1 MFLDFSILIKSHK
14 YSNQNII
21 QNQINKITQ
30 HKVKLSLRKELLIW
44 SCEDSESSG
53 VLALGLGL
61 ELPDL
66 GPTGSWAYYSKN
78 PIGIGLVNWAQ
89 AIGLGAQNWNNPIF
103 FFALFLLTPKRV
115 ISTPKVNCFDIF
127 TPCYFISHWLQPF
140 RFLTALPLLTRVSH
154 LQSFIFRFF
163 LSFLLVQLSFHQA
176 RRPF

>member
-1 MFLDFSILIKSHK
+1 MVLDFSILIKSHK

-66 GPTGSWAYYSKN
+66 GPTGSWAYYSKEPKEIGFGQLGQSPN
-78 PIGIGLVNWAQ
+78 PFLFISFFFFYFSSFPFHTQGVMHGTQGALTILPIGLYVDSLTTGLSLAFS
-89 AIGLGAQNWNNPIF
+89 F
-103 FFALFLLTPKRV
+103 F
-115 ISTPKVNCFDIF
+115 S
-127 TPCYFISHWLQPF
+127 S
-140 RFLTALPLLTRVSH
+140 
-154 LQSFIFRFF
+154 
-163 LSFLLVQLSFHQA
+163 
-176 RRPF
+176 